1 MKVKINKLQKILNI
15 KFNNTDLLLRAIT
28 HKSYN
33 SKINY
38 EMLEFLG
45 DRVLGLIISNKLFT
59 LYPDEKV
66 GVLDKRFS
74 NLVNKNICY
83 QVGNKLKLNEFI
95 LVGNSKKKILNIENK
110 IISDACE
117 SIIAA
122 IYLDKGFKIV
132 NEFVLRIWQ
141 DFLNISNETI
151 IDAKTKLQ
159 EYSLKKFKSLPVY
172 KIVSNTGPR
181 HKPLFK
187 VGVKLQNTKFIYSN
201 GTSKKNAE
209 QSAASILL
217 KNLDSQWD
225 GKIKD
230 TCYH

>member
-1 MKVKINKLQKILNI
+1 MMKVKINKLQKNLNI
-15 KFNNTDLLLRAIT
+15 KFNNTDLLVQAIT

-33 SKINY
+33 PKLNY

-45 DRVLGLIISNKLFT
+45 DRVLGLIISNKLFF

-66 GVLDKRFS
+66 GILDKRFS
-74 NLVNKNICY
+74 NLVNKNTCY
-83 QVGNKLKLNEFI
+83 QVGKKLKLNEFI
-95 LVGNSKKKILNIENK
+95 LIGNSKKKVINIENK

-122 IYLDKGFKIV
+122 IYLDKGFKV
-132 NEFVLRIWQ
+132 ANEFVLDTWKEY
-141 DFLNISNETI
+141 LNISNETV

-159 EYSLKKFKSLPVY
+159 EFSLKKFKSLPEY

-181 HKPLFK
+181 HKPIFK
-187 VGVKLQNTKFIYSN
+187 VGVKIKNTKFIYSN
-201 GTSKKNAE
+201 GSSKKNAE

-217 KNLDSQWD
+217 KSLDL
-225 GKIKD
+225 K
-230 TCYH
+230 